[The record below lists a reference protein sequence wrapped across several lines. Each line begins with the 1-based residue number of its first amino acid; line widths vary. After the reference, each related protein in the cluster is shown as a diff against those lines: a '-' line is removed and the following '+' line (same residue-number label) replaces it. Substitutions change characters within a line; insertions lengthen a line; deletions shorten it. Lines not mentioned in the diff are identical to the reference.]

1 MQGQQAAADMMM
13 RMPDPCCGCSLSLSQ
28 YFQEVRDYVS
38 SLCGC
43 LREKETMIKELD
55 NAMAAIRRE
64 ACDTAWSRRVE
75 AQVRHAGSTFTP
87 LFHPWVTSLAGRG
100 SSLILWWWTGG
111 LPDASRRTS
120 CRP

>member
-1 MQGQQAAADMMM
+1 ML
-13 RMPDPCCGCSLSLSQ
+13 SLSLSQ

-64 ACDTAWSRRVE
+64 ACDAAWSRRVE
-75 AQVRHAGSTFTP
+75 AQVRQAAP
-87 LFHPWVTSLAGRG
+87 
-100 SSLILWWWTGG
+100 
-111 LPDASRRTS
+111 SRRS
-120 CRP
+120 FRLCWLVAGCH